1 MRRNVLGEFVD
12 YLRVEK
18 GLAANTVAAY
28 RRDMRKLAKYAE
40 THGLELVQLGRD
52 EIDEWMNSLPA
63 EGLSSRSS
71 GRALHAARA
80 FFKFMTASRI
90 MEEDPT
96 ELLVTPKEFRPLPR
110 YLSREEVEALLD
122 APKIDSPRGARD
134 RAMIEILYASGL
146 RVSELVRL
154 LLTQV
159 DLDLGIVSCVGKGS
173 RERLVPVGETARLRL
188 DEYLTL
194 WRPQILR
201 KKRSKY
207 LFVTALGKPM
217 TRQGFWKIIK
227 ACGLAAGIEK
237 PLSPHMLRHS
247 FATHL
252 LENGADLRS
261 VQAMLGHSNISTT
274 QIYTH
279 VTMLRLQRIY
289 EEHHPRA

>member
-1 MRRNVLGEFVD
+1 MSRDVLSEFVD

-18 GLAANTVAAY
+18 GLASNTVAAY
-28 RRDMRKLAKYAE
+28 RRDMRKLARYAV
-40 THGLELVQLGRD
+40 TLGRELTQLGRND
-52 EIDEWMNSLPA
+52 LDGWMGGLIE
-63 EGLSSRSS
+63 EGLSPRSS

-80 FFKFMTASRI
+80 FFRFLTVSRI
-90 MEEDPT
+90 ILEDPT
-96 ELLVTPKEFRPLPR
+96 ELLTTPKEFRPLPR
-110 YLSREEVEALLD
+110 YLSREEVEALLS
-122 APKIDSPRGARD
+122 APKADSPRGARD
-134 RAMIEILYASGL
+134 RAMLETLYASGL

-154 LLTQV
+154 IITQV
-159 DLDLGIVSCVGKGS
+159 DLNSGIVSCVGKGS
-173 RERLVPVGETARLRL
+173 KERLVPVGETARLCL
-188 DEYLTL
+188 DEYVTL
-194 WRPQILR
+194 WRPLILR

-207 LFVTALGKPM
+207 LFVTGAGKPM

-227 ACGLAAGIEK
+227 ARGRVAGIEK

-261 VQAMLGHSNISTT
+261 VQTMLGHSNITTT

-279 VTMLRLQRIY
+279 ITRTRLQRIY

>member
-1 MRRNVLGEFVD
+1 MSRNFLKEFID

-18 GLAANTVAAY
+18 GLASNTVAAY
-28 RRDMRKLAKYAE
+28 RRDMRKLAEYAKNL
-40 THGLELVQLGRD
+40 GRELSQLGQD
-52 EIDEWMNSLPA
+52 DIDGWMRSLA
-63 EGLSSRSS
+63 DGGLSPRSS

-80 FFKFMTASRI
+80 FYRFMAVSRI

-96 ELLVTPKEFRPLPR
+96 ELLTTPKQFRPLPK
-110 YLSREEVEALLD
+110 YLNREEINALLG
-122 APKIDSPRGARD
+122 AAKADSPRGSRD
-134 RAMIEILYASGL
+134 RAMIEILYATGL

-154 LLTQV
+154 LTTQV
-159 DLDLGIVSCVGKGS
+159 DLNLGIVSCVGKGS
-173 RERLVPVGETARLRL
+173 KERIVPVGEIARLRL
-188 DEYLTL
+188 DEYMTR
-194 WRPQILR
+194 WRPLILR
-201 KKRSKY
+201 KKRSRF
-207 LFVTALGKPM
+207 LFVTGAGKPM

-227 ACGLAAGIEK
+227 ALGRDAGIEK

-279 VTMLRLQRIY
+279 ITRARLQRIY

>member
-1 MRRNVLGEFVD
+1 MSRDVISEFVD

-18 GLAANTVAAY
+18 GLASNTVVAY

-40 THGLELVQLGRD
+40 TLGRELTQLGRD
-52 EIDEWMNSLPA
+52 DLGEWMGDLLE

-71 GRALHAARA
+71 GRALHASRA
-80 FFKFMTASRI
+80 FFRFLTISRI
-90 MEEDPT
+90 IQEDPT
-96 ELLVTPKEFRPLPR
+96 ELLTTPREFRPLPR
-110 YLSREEVEALLD
+110 YLSHEEVVVLLD
-122 APKIDSPRGARD
+122 ASKADSPRGARD

-154 LLTQV
+154 FMTQT
-159 DLDLGIVSCVGKGS
+159 DLNLGIISCVGKGS
-173 RERLVPVGETARLRL
+173 KERLVPVGETARLHL
-188 DEYLTL
+188 DEYLTR
-194 WRPQILR
+194 WRPLILR
-201 KKRSKY
+201 KKRSNY
-207 LFVTALGKPM
+207 LFVTGLGKPM

-227 ACGLAAGIEK
+227 AYGRAAGIEK

-279 VTMLRLQRIY
+279 ITRTRLRRIY

>member
-1 MRRNVLGEFVD
+1 MSRNVLSEFVD

-18 GLAANTVAAY
+18 GLASNTVTAY
-28 RRDMRKLAKYAE
+28 RRDIRKLAGYAE
-40 THGLELVQLGRD
+40 TLGRELAQLGRED
-52 EIDEWMNSLPA
+52 LDGWMSGLA
-63 EGLSSRSS
+63 DEGLSSRSS

-80 FFKFMTASRI
+80 FFKFMTVSRI
-90 MEEDPT
+90 IQDDPT
-96 ELLVTPKEFRPLPR
+96 ELLATPKEFRPLPR
-110 YLSREEVEALLD
+110 YLTREEVEALLD
-122 APKIDSPRGARD
+122 SPKADSPRGARD
-134 RAMIEILYASGL
+134 RAMIEVLYASGL

-154 LLTQV
+154 LLTQA
-159 DLDLGIVSCVGKGS
+159 DLNMGIVSCVGKGS
-173 RERLVPVGETARLRL
+173 KERLVPVGETARLRL
-188 DEYLTL
+188 DEYMTR
-194 WRPQILR
+194 WRPLILR
-201 KKRSKY
+201 EKRSNY
-207 LFVTALGKPM
+207 LFVTGSGKPM

-227 ACGLAAGIEK
+227 ACGRAAAIGK

-279 VTMLRLQRIY
+279 ITRMRLRRIY